1 MIKGCKICGIKD
13 PDTLNYIINHPYSP
27 EFIGFICN
35 YKKSV
40 RYVEL
45 NTLKK
50 LLNVKKNKSKFVA
63 VLVKPNHEILEEI
76 KALPFDYY
84 QLYDCT
90 PDEVKNI
97 RQTYQKKIIT
107 ALTIK
112 DKSDVSKYKSYTDVT
127 DIYLFD
133 SKGYEK
139 SLGFDHNLIKDIKL
153 NKELMLAG
161 NIKFNDN
168 LRYYEKI
175 ADYIDLS
182 GGLET
187 CGFKDKSKI
196 EIFLNNLNKISNE
209 TKKKNSIN

>member
-13 PDTLNYIINHPYSP
+13 SDTLNYIINHPHP
-27 EFIGFICN
+27 PKFIGFICN
-35 YKKSV
+35 YPKSS

-45 NTLKK
+45 KPLKK
-50 LLNVKKNKSKFVA
+50 LLNVKKKKSEFVA
-63 VLVKPNHEILEEI
+63 VLVKPNNEILEKI
-76 KALPFDYY
+76 KNLPFDYY

-90 PDEVKNI
+90 PGTIKSI
-97 RQTYQKKIIT
+97 KQKYQKKIIT

-112 DKSDVSKYKSYTDVT
+112 DESDVLGYKSFVNVT

-139 SLGFDHNLIKDIKL
+139 SQSFDHNLIKNIRL

-161 NIKFNDN
+161 NIKFDSN
-168 LRYYEKI
+168 LRNYEKI
-175 ADYIDLS
+175 ANYLDLS

-187 CGFKDKSKI
+187 SGLKDTSKI
-196 EIFLNNLNKISNE
+196 DFFLNNLNKIKNE
-209 TKKKNSIN
+209 T

>member
-13 PDTLNYIINHPYSP
+13 SNTLNFIINHPYP
-27 EFIGFICN
+27 PKFIGFICN
-35 YKKSV
+35 YPKSS
-40 RYVEL
+40 RYVKIQ
-45 NTLKK
+45 NLKK

-63 VLVKPNHEILEEI
+63 VLVKPNDEILEEI
-76 KALPFDYY
+76 KTLPFDYY

-90 PDEVKNI
+90 PDEIKNI
-97 RQTYQKKIIT
+97 KKKYQKKIIT

-112 DKSDVSKYKSYTDVT
+112 DKSDVVKYKLFNDVT

-139 SLGFDHNLIKDIKL
+139 SQGFNHDLIKNVKI

-161 NIKFNDN
+161 NIKFDDN
-168 LRYYEKI
+168 LINYEKI
-175 ADYIDLS
+175 ANYIDLS

-187 CGFKDKSKI
+187 SGLKDTSKI
-196 EIFLNNLNKISNE
+196 KIFLNNLNKIKNE
-209 TKKKNSIN
+209 TKKKNSFN